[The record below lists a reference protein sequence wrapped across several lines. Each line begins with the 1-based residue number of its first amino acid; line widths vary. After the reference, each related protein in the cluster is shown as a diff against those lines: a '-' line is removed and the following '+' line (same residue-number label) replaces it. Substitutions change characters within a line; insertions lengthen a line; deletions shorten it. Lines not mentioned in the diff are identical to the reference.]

1 MRLSTVS
8 VACLVASCCS
18 YYVGGWSVERC
29 TLVAQVG
36 RHRRESSSS
45 SQKQQQQ
52 LSMRYNL
59 LPGQTRIRVV
69 EGPQRPTAVAKVDIK
84 EKDVLLSLPFSDC
97 ITVEKA
103 RSIWNGLI
111 SAKDLR
117 TGSLGLLALY
127 ILSEVGLS
135 TRSRYHDYFV
145 TLPVESPG
153 ILSWEA
159 SLVEELVQ
167 STTRKVS
174 SQLEACSRDIEFVQQ
189 VLDKLTTDEKMKI
202 LPVVNDEGG
211 TFSGERFR
219 WVLGIVKSRYVVL
232 NQQPVIVPGK

>member
-18 YYVGGWSVERC
+18 YYVVGWSVERC
-29 TLVAQVG
+29 TLVALVG

-52 LSMRYNL
+52 QLSMRYNL
-59 LPGQTRIRVV
+59 LPGQMRIRVV
-69 EGPQRPTAVAKVDIK
+69 EGTQRLTAVAKVDIK
-84 EKDVLLSLPFSDC
+84 ERDVLLSLPFSDC

-103 RSIWNGLI
+103 GSIWNGLI

-174 SQLEACSRDIEFVQQ
+174 SQLEACSRDIEVVQQ
-189 VLDKLTTDEKMKI
+189 VLDKLTADEKMKI
-202 LPVVNDEGG
+202 LPVEGG
-211 TFSGERFR
+211 GAFSGERFR
-219 WVLGIVKSRYVVL
+219 WALGIVKSRYVVL
-232 NQQPVIVPGK
+232 NQQPTIVPGK

>member
-18 YYVGGWSVERC
+18 YYVGGWSIERC
-29 TLVAQVG
+29 TLVALVG
-36 RHRRESSSS
+36 RYRRESSSK
-45 SQKQQQQ
+45 QQQQQQ

-59 LPGQTRIRVV
+59 LPGQMRIQVV
-69 EGPQRPTAVAKVDIK
+69 EGPQRPTAMAKVDIK

-103 RSIWNGLI
+103 GSIWNGLI

-127 ILSEVGLS
+127 ILSEMGLS

-189 VLDKLTTDEKMKI
+189 VLDKLTVDEKMKI
-202 LPVVNDEGG
+202 LPVVNEGG
-211 TFSGERFR
+211 VFSGDRFR
-219 WVLGIVKSRYVVL
+219 WALGIVKSRYVVL
-232 NQQPVIVPGK
+232 NQQPAIVPGK